1 MSWPVTGPR
10 RPRPGP
16 EKAAFDAWHSAGGP
30 AAAMAILAAA
40 RVKPRDQAEF
50 LRNVIRV
57 PDHQIPG
64 YLITR

>member
-1 MSWPVTGPR
+1 MSWPAISPR
-10 RPRPGP
+10 RPRPGT
-16 EKAAFDAWHSAGGP
+16 EKAAYDAWHSSAGP

-40 RVKPRDQAEF
+40 RVRPRDQAEF

-57 PDHQIPG
+57 PETQISR